1 MPGSRGRHMVFKK
14 RRLPAPAP
22 VSESRNE
29 CPATQ
34 AMPSTSTC
42 RCPPLL
48 AKPRPTPSKRAA
60 LANLPFPTTHIST
73 LHRALSQLHHCHT
86 KSDPH
91 GLRDVLKT
99 TLSSEVSTV
108 CVIFHLVASY
118 TASQIHPP
126 LISLPSALKVTVTSR
141 HMNALYCEW
150 LLQSPMLD
158 GQHTHLYS
166 FSNRGVSLHDSRRL
180 YWLQVSR
187 CRQVS
192 GDFSYRSGHR
202 GRIIY
207 M

>member
-1 MPGSRGRHMVFKK
+1 MNAQLRKPCLQPARAGA
-14 RRLPAPAP
+14 RRFLPSLALRPAK
-22 VSESRNE
+22 ESHS
-29 CPATQ
+29 P
-34 AMPSTSTC
+34 TSIT
-42 RCPPLL
+42 
-48 AKPRPTPSKRAA
+48 
-60 LANLPFPTTHIST
+60 LPFPTTLIST

-141 HMNALYCEW
+141 HMNVLYCEW

-166 FSNRGVSLHDSRRL
+166 FSNPGGFPA
-180 YWLQVSR
+180 
-187 CRQVS
+187 RQSPVILATS
-192 GDFSYRSGHR
+192 FAVLASF
-202 GRIIY
+202 
-207 M
+207 